1 MMISKDI
8 FIETMLKL
16 EKLDKK
22 MDNVDTALK
31 ELCPDFGGF
40 YVSDPFDIVMH
51 LLAEMFND
59 TDDWLGY
66 LVYECDF
73 LNIDGPI
80 IAANAEYAVE
90 FNNWGDVYDFLIK
103 NMKEE

>member
-1 MMISKDI
+1 MISKDI
-8 FIETMLKL
+8 FIETMLGL

-22 MDNVDTALK
+22 MDNVDGALK

-40 YVSDPFDIVMH
+40 YVPDPFDIVMN
-51 LLAEMFND
+51 LLTEIFND

-73 LNIDGPI
+73 LNINGVI
-80 IAANAEYAVE
+80 IDENAEEVE
-90 FNNWGDVYDFLIK
+90 FNNWGDVYEFLIK